1 MSTTPAQSSTTAAPA
16 QPVTVSNQPPASQSR
31 GDRNLTILGIG
42 AILIAL
48 TTTSIG
54 ILVYHNSGDIYLDR
68 SRPGYLPDPEEV
80 EEEQNISSTYTYPE
94 NGPLDK
100 SELEDYLKE
109 LKKINDR
116 LKALANPYSASP
128 LSDESLGIIP
138 ANPEASS
145 QTTE

>member
-1 MSTTPAQSSTTAAPA
+1 MNVDSANTQPNSEKTPTTSLQT
-16 QPVTVSNQPPASQSR
+16 R
-31 GDRNLTILGIG
+31 GGRNLTILGIG

-80 EEEQNISSTYTYPE
+80 EEEQNINPTYTYPE

-100 SELEDYLKE
+100 SELETYLKE
-109 LKKINDR
+109 LKKVNDR
-116 LKALANPYSASP
+116 LKALADPYSASP
-128 LSDESLGIIP
+128 LSDESLGISP
-138 ANPEASS
+138 ANPDNTAS
-145 QTTE
+145 QDKE